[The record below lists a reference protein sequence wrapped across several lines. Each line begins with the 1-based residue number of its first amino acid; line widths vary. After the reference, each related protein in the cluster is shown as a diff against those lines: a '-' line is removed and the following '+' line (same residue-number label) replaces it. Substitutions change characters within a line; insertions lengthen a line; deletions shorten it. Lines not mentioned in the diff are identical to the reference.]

1 MIFYGLKNCDACKLL
16 LKSQPH
22 FKLIDVSL
30 TPVPDAILIDAIAM
44 FVDTLVNKRSTT
56 SLSLDSKTREKKT
69 EEIIKLHPK
78 VMKRPLI
85 KLETGELTLGLQ
97 EKNK

>member
-16 LKSQPH
+16 LKSKPH

-30 TPVPDAILIDAIAM
+30 TPVPDDILMEAIAK
-44 FVDTLVNKRSTT
+44 FGDKLVNKRSTT
-56 SLSLDSKTREKKT
+56 WRSLDSKTREKKP
-69 EEIIKLHPK
+69 EEIIKLYPK

-85 KLETGELTLGLQ
+85 KLETGELTLGFQ

>member
-16 LKSQPH
+16 LKSHPH

-30 TPVPDAILIDAIAM
+30 TPVPDDILMEAIAK
-44 FVDTLVNKRSTT
+44 FGDTLVNKRSTT
-56 SLSLDSKTREKKT
+56 WRSLDAKTKEKKP
-69 EEIIKLHPK
+69 EEIIKLYPK

-85 KLETGELTLGLQ
+85 KLETGELTLGFQ

>member
-16 LKSQPH
+16 LKSKPH

-30 TPVPDAILIDAIAM
+30 TPVPDDILMEAIAK
-44 FVDTLVNKRSTT
+44 FGDTLVNKRSTT
-56 SLSLDSKTREKKT
+56 WRSLDSKTREKKP
-69 EEIIKLHPK
+69 EEIIKLYPK

-85 KLETGELTLGLQ
+85 KLETGELTLGFQ

>member
-30 TPVPDAILIDAIAM
+30 TPVPDDILMVSVCNVCWNLLGPYTYEILGRLLAVSQGQHGQHGKRA
-44 FVDTLVNKRSTT
+44 TL
-56 SLSLDSKTREKKT
+56 TR
-69 EEIIKLHPK
+69 K
-78 VMKRPLI
+78 V
-85 KLETGELTLGLQ
+85 T
-97 EKNK
+97 